1 MSFLGK
7 WWAKLDIANRSA
19 RMLRQSEEGKG
30 EIELSLLGLLT
41 RAGSL
46 NVDIGANKG
55 VYTYQLARWGDVVAF
70 EPIPQLASK
79 LARAAYPNVTVHQCV
94 LCEKTG
100 SQVLHVPYHTK
111 KKGALNTP
119 SASLRDQDNGD
130 MLAIDVEART
140 LDSFELDDVGFIKI
154 DVEGWEENVLQGAR
168 ETLRRGQ
175 PIVMAEFVD
184 AYAPGVLSRVPA
196 FFDDLNYKGFSI
208 DGPALRVL
216 PLDEI
221 DPADPVSE
229 NYIFVP
235 AHDAAAFQAR
245 CSAHLRRRA

>member
-1 MSFLGK
+1 MSFLGR
-7 WWAKLDIANRSA
+7 WWARLDIANRSS
-19 RMLRQSEEGKG
+19 RMLRQSNEGKG

-55 VYTYQLARWGDVVAF
+55 VYTYQLARWGDVVSF
-70 EPIPQLASK
+70 EPIPQLASN
-79 LARAAYPNVTVHQCV
+79 LVQAAYPNVAVHQCV
-94 LCEKTG
+94 LSEKAG
-100 SQVLHVPYHTK
+100 RQVLHVPYHTK

-140 LDSFELDDVGFIKI
+140 LDSFELEDVGFMKI
-154 DVEGWEENVLQGAR
+154 DVEGWEENVLEGAR
-168 ETLRRGQ
+168 ETLRRNQ
-175 PIVMAEFVD
+175 PVVMAEFVD
-184 AYAPGVLSRVPA
+184 AYAPGVLARVPA
-196 FFDDLNYKGFSI
+196 FFDALNYKGFSI
-208 DGPALRVL
+208 DGRALRIL
-216 PLDEI
+216 PLDDV
-221 DPADPVSE
+221 DPAQPVSE

-245 CSAHLRRRA
+245 CSASLRRRA